1 MVLLAA
7 ALPTTSRLGSP
18 QVNRSAR
25 PKKINHTVCGVAK
38 KVCSPELIEHL
49 SALQKKSPYILF
61 TALGAGLQDN
71 KNP

>member
-7 ALPTTSRLGSP
+7 ALPPTSRLGSP
-18 QVNRSAR
+18 RVTKSAR
-25 PKKINHTVCGVAK
+25 PKKTHHAVCGVAK

-49 SALQKKSPYILF
+49 SALQEKSPYVLF
-61 TALGAGLQDN
+61 TALGAGLQEN